1 MEQRN
6 SYKDDKGKAQ
16 PGEVSG
22 RPKTDDLYEGRLSR
36 SSEEAPVMGVERRAE
51 VIQLKLPLSPLD
63 NRGRNM
69 TMETKSI
76 PVTQEMVI
84 AAYKRVKKNKGAAGI
99 DNETLEMFEAK
110 LTDNLYVIWNRLSSG
125 SYRPTSVLEV
135 EIPKDDGRKRKLGI
149 PIVRD
154 RIAQQVIK
162 DYLEARFEAIFS
174 ENSYGYR
181 PMKSTHQAIA
191 QVRRNVREYQW
202 VIDMDISNFFDKM
215 SHELLMKA
223 VERHVEEKWVK
234 MYLTRWLEAPIED
247 RKGNK
252 RVRTGEGTPQ
262 GGVISPLLAN
272 LFLHYAFDKWLG
284 KTYPK
289 LPFVRYADDIIVH
302 CNTQQEAEEV
312 LEAIKMRMAECRLEL
327 NAKKTK
333 IVFCKRT
340 RRKANFK
347 TVQFDFLGFSFQPRP
362 TLNKQEGKMFL
373 GYDCAISGKKEKKII
388 DEIRKSNFHRWT
400 NSDIYQIAEF
410 FNPKFRGWIDYYGKY
425 RKYEMQWI
433 FDIFH
438 RRLNKW
444 VVNRYK
450 RFKGSYKQAAH
461 WIRVFAIRQPD
472 LFVHWHHGFLPR
484 VAFV

>member
-6 SYKDDKGKAQ
+6 SYRDDKGKAQ
-16 PGEVSG
+16 PEGQSG
-22 RPKTDDLYEGRLSR
+22 RPNTNDLREGRLSR
-36 SSEEAPVMGVERRAE
+36 SSDESPVMGVERRAE

-63 NRGRNM
+63 NRGRNR

-99 DNETLEMFEAK
+99 DDETLEVFEK
-110 LTDNLYVIWNRLSSG
+110 NISDNLYVIWNRLCSG
-125 SYRPTSVLEV
+125 SYHPSSVLEV
-135 EIPKDDGRKRKLGI
+135 EIPKDDGKMRKLGI

-162 DYLEARFEAIFS
+162 DYLEDRFEAIFS

-181 PMKSTHQAIA
+181 PMRNTHQAIA

-202 VIDMDISNFFDKM
+202 VIDMDISSFFDKM

-223 VERHVEEKWVK
+223 VDKHVEEKWVK
-234 MYLTRWLEAPIED
+234 MYLIRWLEAPIEN
-247 RKGNK
+247 RNGNK
-252 RVRTGEGTPQ
+252 RIRMGEGTPQ

-272 LFLHYAFDKWLG
+272 LFLHYSFDKWLG
-284 KTYPK
+284 KIYPK
-289 LPFVRYADDIIVH
+289 LRFVRYADDIIVH
-302 CNTQQEAEEV
+302 CSRQAEAEEV
-312 LEAIKMRMAECRLEL
+312 LKAIRERMVECRLEL
-327 NAKKTK
+327 NEKKTK
-333 IVFCKRT
+333 IVHCKKA
-340 RRKANFK
+340 RRNAEYK

-362 TLNKQEGKMFL
+362 TMNKEEGKMFL
-373 GYDCAISGKKEKKII
+373 GFDCAISDKKEKKII
-388 DEIRKSNFHRWT
+388 DEIRKTNFQRWT
-400 NSDIYQIAEF
+400 NRDIYHIAEF
-410 FNPKFRGWIDYYGKY
+410 FNPKFSGWINYYGKY
-425 RKYEMQWI
+425 RKYELQWI
-433 FDIFH
+433 FDVFH

-450 RFKGSYKQAAH
+450 RLKGSRKQAAR
-461 WIRVFAIRQPD
+461 WLRDLALRQPD
-472 LFVHWHHGFLPR
+472 LFVHWLHGFKCR